1 MYIAKVRQRKAHM
14 RAYMRRG
21 RRGAVAH
28 VKVTWHATAANQY
41 RGTVGCVRSRGGSER
56 RRSRGSQCVRG
67 RQPHLVGESNSRE
80 TRAHPRTHIYTYTNI
95 HTQTHLSKSTPS
107 PSFDRSFRF
116 RRGLPVAGRLI
127 RRRKDHHKC
136 KVPGWIV
143 RGSFFLRFSLR
154 RENKKG
160 GIEVSKGVDLEGR
173 MLVTR
178 FLVNLFRFE
187 FWLVDFG
194 FWFRG

>member
-67 RQPHLVGESNSRE
+67 RQPHLVGESSSRE

-143 RGSFFLRFSLR
+143 RGSFFFYASRYGGKIK
-154 RENKKG
+154 REG
-160 GIEVSKGVDLEGR
+160 
-173 MLVTR
+173 
-178 FLVNLFRFE
+178 
-187 FWLVDFG
+187 
-194 FWFRG
+194 